1 MDILPRVIE
10 GNLVFLAPERRDN
23 VPFYWKWANDREVT
37 RLTQGYGRAPSL
49 EAMQASYDK
58 SAVADDVRR
67 FGIHL
72 MSTGDLIGRCALK
85 NLNLIVG
92 RGEASILIG
101 DEKHRGHGYGTEA
114 MRLLCTVGF
123 DMLELHTIFLTVLAC
138 NPAQSLRTTRWASGT
153 PAVCARRVPA
163 TGSVSTSSTW
173 TCCAGIWCQTPDQEP
188 DTRTADS
195 RYSSRTL
202 RTMAAAS
209 MPS

>member
-23 VPFYWKWANDREVT
+23 VPLYWKWANDREVT

-72 MSTGDLIGRCALK
+72 MSTGDIIGRCALK

-92 RGEASILIG
+92 RGEANILIG
-101 DEKHRGHGYGTEA
+101 DEKYRGHGYGTEA

-138 NPAQSLRTTRWASGT
+138 NPCAVASYHKVGFKDAGCLREAS
-153 PAVCARRVPA
+153 ARDGKRVDILYMDLLRGDLVPD
-163 TGSVSTSSTW
+163 TGSG
-173 TCCAGIWCQTPDQEP
+173 A
-188 DTRTADS
+188 
-195 RYSSRTL
+195 
-202 RTMAAAS
+202 
-209 MPS
+209 

>member
-1 MDILPRVIE
+1 MDILPHVIE
-10 GNLVFLAPERRDN
+10 ARHVFLAPERRDN
-23 VPFYWKWANDREVT
+23 VLLYWKWANDREVT

-49 EAMQASYDK
+49 EAMEASYDK

-72 MSTGDLIGRCALK
+72 MSTGDIIGRCALR

-101 DEKHRGHGYGTEA
+101 DEKYRGHGYGTEA

-138 NPAQSLRTTRWASGT
+138 NPGAVASYHKVGFKDAGCLREA
-153 PAVCARRVPA
+153 
-163 TGSVSTSSTW
+163 
-173 TCCAGIWCQTPDQEP
+173 
-188 DTRTADS
+188 
-195 RYSSRTL
+195 SSRDGKRVDIL
-202 RTMAAAS
+202 YMDLLHGDLVPDAESGA
-209 MPS
+209 

>member
-10 GNLVFLAPERRDN
+10 GNLVFLAPEQRDN
-23 VPFYWKWANDREVT
+23 VPLYWKWANDREVT

-72 MSTGDLIGRCALK
+72 MSTQDLIGRCALK

-101 DEKHRGHGYGTEA
+101 DVKHRGHGYGTEA

-138 NPAQSLRTTRWASGT
+138 NPGAVASYHKVGFKDVGCLREAS
-153 PAVCARRVPA
+153 ARDGKRVDILYMDLLRGDLVPD
-163 TGSVSTSSTW
+163 TGSG
-173 TCCAGIWCQTPDQEP
+173 A
-188 DTRTADS
+188 
-195 RYSSRTL
+195 
-202 RTMAAAS
+202 
-209 MPS
+209 